1 MSWFDPDFV
10 HQLMSG
16 QRRGLSAAAFRSLLW
31 TLQWPY
37 GIAASLKNGRYS
49 NGKNVTKVAV
59 PVISVG
65 NITTG
70 GTGKTPMVA
79 WLARWLREQDIRV
92 TLISRGYGAEEGSR
106 NDEAMELELQLPDV
120 PHLQN
125 PDRVEAAQIAIDEF
139 ECQVILLDDGF
150 QHRRIHRDLD
160 IVLIDAVEPFGFG
173 HLLPRGLLREPLS
186 GLGRADVIALSRADA
201 VSEQRRNEI
210 LEETRRY
217 TNETPWIDVIHR
229 PQKLLNSSGS
239 SSEIANLQ
247 EKSIGAFCGIGNPEG
262 FRHTLESCNLKAASF
277 RAFPDHFSYQRD
289 DVESIADW
297 ARENQVEAL
306 VCTRKDLVKLGVDR
320 IGGIPLWALTIG
332 VEVNDDDRK
341 TIEAKLREIVES
353 VDRDQA

>member
-1 MSWFDPDFV
+1 MSWFDPDYV

-16 QRRGLSAAAFRSLLW
+16 KRRGIFASILRLSLW

-37 GIAASLKNGRYS
+37 GIGARLKNRRYMG
-49 NGKNVTKVAV
+49 GKNTTKVAV

-79 WLARWLREQDIRV
+79 WLARWLRNRDIRV

-120 PHLQN
+120 PHIQN
-125 PDRVEAAQIAIDEF
+125 PDRIEAANIAIDEF
-139 ECQVILLDDGF
+139 ECQVILLDDAF

-186 GLGRADVIALSRADA
+186 GLKRADLIVLSRADA
-201 VSEQRRNEI
+201 VNEQRRTEI
-210 LEETRRY
+210 RHLAQKY
-217 TNETPWIDVIHR
+217 SGDTPWLDVIHR
-229 PQKLLNSSGS
+229 PQQLISSSGKS
-239 SSEIANLQ
+239 LDFAELQ
-247 EKSIGAFCGIGNPEG
+247 GKSIAAFCGIGNPEG
-262 FRHTLESCNLKAASF
+262 FRHTLESCNLTPVSL

-289 DVESIADW
+289 DVETIAEW
-297 ARENQVEAL
+297 ARELHAEVL
-306 VCTRKDLVKLGVDR
+306 ICTRKDIVKLGVDR
-320 IGGIPLWALTIG
+320 IGGVPLWALTIG
-332 VEVNDDDRK
+332 VEVNDNDLQ
-341 TIEAKLREIVES
+341 ILEAKLHSIIES
-353 VDRDQA
+353 MKVD